1 MNSNISTKL
10 SEEER
15 DVEKDFGGKNTILLP
30 NAKCFLQKQ
39 KKNPSFIRYSY
50 ILRERMIIRKIR
62 YKNWQKLSFPSVS
75 PSFPVSLAASPVWGG
90 QDSKDSAI
98 K

>member
-30 NAKCFLQKQ
+30 NAKCFLQK
-39 KKNPSFIRYSY
+39 KKKKSIFHKIQLY
-50 ILRERMIIRKIR
+50 IEGE
-62 YKNWQKLSFPSVS
+62 N
-75 PSFPVSLAASPVWGG
+75 
-90 QDSKDSAI
+90 DN
-98 K
+98 

>member
-30 NAKCFLQKQ
+30 NAKCFLQK
-39 KKNPSFIRYSY
+39 KKKSIFHKIQLY
-50 ILRERMIIRKIR
+50 IEGE
-62 YKNWQKLSFPSVS
+62 N
-75 PSFPVSLAASPVWGG
+75 
-90 QDSKDSAI
+90 DN
-98 K
+98 

>member
-30 NAKCFLQKQ
+30 NAKCFLQKK

-62 YKNWQKLSFPSVS
+62 YKN
-75 PSFPVSLAASPVWGG
+75 
-90 QDSKDSAI
+90 
-98 K
+98 